1 MRDIHTAIVTDAH
14 AYTRS
19 KEPWRLEVYREAKG
33 ETSTGKKFGW
43 RLFHYISGGGMRTF
57 GRTVLQEERDARR
70 TRFLVAAGVLGA
82 LWAAI
87 LALG

>member
-43 RLFHYISGGGMRTF
+43 RLFHYISGGGLRAF
-57 GRTVLQEERDARR
+57 GRSVRQEEADLKRN
-70 TRFLVAAGVLGA
+70 RFLIGAGVFA
-82 LWAAI
+82 IAWFMLWI
-87 LALG
+87 F